1 MQKIGLKIINTNY
14 VSYKSISQDLQRF
27 ILEGD
32 YSIASIIQQLKN
44 QEMIV
49 LDISN
54 EDHMPELEIIIEE
67 FDDNDIKY
75 QLYQEVEDKWE
86 EVELDD
92 LDLDRN
98 PAWLIF
104 IVGVAFVGYLLFSFV
119 EIFAIYDWY
128 SIKYDIPEFF
138 SAIAGV
144 VTAFIPVV
152 GSLVAYWSATELWH
166 WDSLNTIVLYFWY
179 YLPVLFFIIYLI
191 GMVLKLLFA
200 DRWYRFRYPEFH

>member
-44 QEMIV
+44 KEMIV